1 MADLFDVVVARKL
14 SGGSGGGSVEPLVCR
29 YNEQAGRLDVT
40 CGEIEEA
47 VQNGVPVYFMA
58 NEFENGGYQLG
69 ALKSL
74 SATVYYDGGAEMS
87 IVFEFADLT
96 CYADTLD
103 EVRASYPYFND

>member
-69 ALKSL
+69 ALQSL
-74 SATVYYDGGAEMS
+74 SATVHYDGAEMS
-87 IVFEFADLT
+87 IAFKSADLT

-103 EVRASYPYFND
+103 EVRASYPYLTD